1 MQFLHLLS
9 ARRDDL
15 RTALCKIHKLSRGE
29 RKALEKRRFCGI
41 IIQTAA
47 WKGSRSYPERTD
59 MKDYL
64 FPTPD
69 ARAERIIDTESIKNI
84 YHLSLVIGLFELF
97 TIPLFFFTGGELAPD
112 TRISLIS
119 VLICVFLCFC
129 GRVSSWVIMKH
140 PSIPHN
146 AIIVFQVMYCLVLS
160 AWSVWVSYRQ
170 YVRGDQLLTFYT
182 VELMIVCFITLRP
195 WMSIVLTFAVYADL
209 YIILTV
215 IDGAAGIHVLNYI
228 VLVFVSIIGMIV
240 RFHSQSR
247 LAQMT
252 ISHEEYTSQLEYANR
267 HDGLTGLRNRK
278 ALEEDVPKF
287 IGRQVGAYMFDV
299 NYFKEI
305 NDNYGHIA
313 GDEVLHETAQ
323 QLRRLFPESRCYRF
337 GGDEFLVLHTTGSA
351 YNYDHYSFHVPAIPD
366 EKIVLSI
373 GHADGVPEDHDMLF
387 KLIGKAD
394 ESLYVAKRKT
404 HSPEFGGHDRRRK
417 NRDSRPKG
425 GERNGN
431 I

>member
-1 MQFLHLLS
+1 
-9 ARRDDL
+9 
-15 RTALCKIHKLSRGE
+15 
-29 RKALEKRRFCGI
+29 
-41 IIQTAA
+41 
-47 WKGSRSYPERTD
+47 

-69 ARAERIIDTESIKNI
+69 ARAEQIIDTESIKNI
-84 YHLSLVIGLFELF
+84 YHLSLIIGLFELF
-97 TIPLFFFTGGELAPD
+97 TIPLFFFTGGALDSE
-112 TRISLIS
+112 TRTSVIS

-129 GRVSSWVIMKH
+129 GRSSSRAIIRN
-140 PSIPHN
+140 PAIPHN
-146 AIIVFQVMYCLVLS
+146 AIIVFQVLYCLVLS

-195 WMSIVLTFAVYADL
+195 WMSIVLTLAVYADL
-209 YIILTV
+209 YIILTM
-215 IDGAAGIHVLNYI
+215 IDGAAGINMLNYI
-228 VLVFVSIIGMIV
+228 VLVFASVIGMIV
-240 RFHSQSR
+240 RFHSQAR

-252 ISHEEYTSQLEYANR
+252 ISHEEHTSQLEYANR

-287 IGRQVGAYMFDV
+287 IGRQVGAYMIDV

-305 NDNYGHIA
+305 NDKHGHIA

-323 QLRRLFPESRCYRF
+323 QLRKLFPESRCYRF
-337 GGDEFLVLHTTGSA
+337 GGDEFLVLHTQGEA
-351 YNYDHYSFHVPAIPD
+351 YAHDHYSFHVPSIPD

-387 KLIGKAD
+387 RLIGQAD
-394 ESLYVAKRKT
+394 ESLYDAKRKT
-404 HSPEFGGHDRRRK
+404 HSPEFGGHERRNRK
-417 NRDSRPKG
+417 R
-425 GERNGN
+425 
-431 I
+431 